1 MKLVYLL
8 VLVVIYGLGI
18 LGYVGGVLV
27 IGTLGIGVMLLDLL
41 NPYPE
46 KQLKFDEKQWYS
58 DKKKMEDRKGLA
70 KTKRRNK

>member
-27 IGTLGIGVMLLDLL
+27 IAILGIGVMLLDLL
-41 NPYPE
+41 NPYEE

-58 DKKKMEDRKGLA
+58 DKKKSDYRKGLA
-70 KTKRRNK
+70 KTKRRSK

>member
-27 IGTLGIGVMLLDLL
+27 IGTLGIGVILCDLL
-41 NPYPE
+41 NPYEE
-46 KQLKFDEKQWYS
+46 KQCKFDKKQWDS
-58 DKKKMEDRKGLA
+58 DKKKTDARKILA
-70 KTKRRNK
+70 KRKRRSK

>member
-27 IGTLGIGVMLLDLL
+27 IAILGIGVMLLDLL
-41 NPYPE
+41 NPYEE
-46 KQLKFDEKQWYS
+46 KQCKFDKKQWDS
-58 DKKKMEDRKGLA
+58 DKKQSDYRKSLA
-70 KTKRRNK
+70 KTKRRSK